1 MVRCVCKG
9 AEVRRNSRKEW
20 ANMKQLFRRR
30 LSVVTL
36 GVAAALAGA
45 ASLVW
50 ASIPSPSGVIYACY
64 VNTNGRVRLLDV
76 AGGATCYASET
87 PVSWNAVGPQGSQGP
102 AGPPGL
108 SGYEIVAQTKTIPSS
123 TAGNFTTFVACP
135 VGKVVLGG
143 GYQVLTIDPNDPDS
157 TTQAEWGRDEIWG
170 SQIGFDNRDGTWAY
184 MVFSTGDDDDPYI
197 LRVYATCAR
206 VAS

>member
-1 MVRCVCKG
+1 
-9 AEVRRNSRKEW
+9 
-20 ANMKQLFRRR
+20 MKQLIRRR
-30 LSVVTL
+30 QSLVTW

-45 ASLVW
+45 GSLVW
-50 ASIPSPSGVIYACY
+50 ASIPPPSGVINACY
-64 VNTNGRVRLLDV
+64 VNTNGRVRLVD
-76 AGGATCYASET
+76 AGAACSVSET
-87 PVSWNAVGPQGSQGP
+87 SVSWNAVGPQGSQGP

-143 GYQVLTIDPNDPDS
+143 GYEVFTIDPDDPDS

-170 SQIGFDNRDGTWAY
+170 SRIGFDNRDGTWVY

-197 LRVYATCAR
+197 LRVYATCAH
-206 VAS
+206 VSP